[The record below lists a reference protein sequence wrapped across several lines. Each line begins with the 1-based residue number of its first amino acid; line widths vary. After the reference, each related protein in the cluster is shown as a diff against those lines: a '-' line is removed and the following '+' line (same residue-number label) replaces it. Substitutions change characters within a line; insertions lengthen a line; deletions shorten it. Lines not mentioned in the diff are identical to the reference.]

1 LKRRKKAALV
11 APVGVKGFE
20 FVLRA
25 EVDPKTLGAELR
37 RLREACNVSVGRL
50 AELMGWIPQNVL
62 RLERGGG
69 GAAEKRRREPTISS
83 VNLYV
88 RCLGFDLV
96 LIARPSAPPR
106 KRASRAGGNVAEAGH
121 TGAPGA
127 KNSGDEE

>member
-1 LKRRKKAALV
+1 MSA
-11 APVGVKGFE
+11 KGFE

-25 EVDPKTLGAELR
+25 DVDPKTLGAELR
-37 RLREACNVSVGRL
+37 KLRENCLVSVGRL

-88 RCLGFDLV
+88 RSLGFDLV
-96 LIARPSAPPR
+96 LVARPSAPPR
-106 KRASRAGGNVAEAGH
+106 TRTKRADAGTRDAGNE
-121 TGAPGA
+121 GADSEG
-127 KNSGDEE
+127 